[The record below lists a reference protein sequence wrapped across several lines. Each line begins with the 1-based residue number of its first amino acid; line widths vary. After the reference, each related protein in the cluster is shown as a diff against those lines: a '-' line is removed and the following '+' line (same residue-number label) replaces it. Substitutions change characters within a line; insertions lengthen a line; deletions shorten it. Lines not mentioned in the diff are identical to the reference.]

1 MSNNNAQNVTAGKP
15 LINGAVFRAP
25 LGTKLPTS
33 ATETLDPAFANVGY
47 ISDAGVVN
55 SNSPSS
61 NNIKAWGGD
70 VVMTTLEEKPDTF
83 QFTMIEA
90 KNVEVLKAVYGDAN
104 VTGDLSTG
112 IHVAANSTQQP
123 NCSWV
128 IDERLNN
135 GTYKRIVLPDA
146 GISAVGDV
154 TYADSS
160 AVGYQ
165 TTIACLPDGNGIT
178 HHEYL
183 VDPAASTYKVT
194 QTLTACSSSYTLTTV
209 AAGAPF
215 AAFLT
220 PDTGKTLGTPT
231 VLMGTTD
238 VTSDVYNSDQKS
250 ITIANVIGD
259 ITITATAS

>member
-15 LINGAVFRAP
+15 LINGAIFRAP
-25 LGTKLPTS
+25 LGTALPTS
-33 ATETLDPAFANVGY
+33 ATATLGAAWKNVGY

-70 VVMTTLEEKPDTF
+70 VVLTTLEEKPDTF

-104 VTGDLSTG
+104 VSGDLATG
-112 IHVAANSTQQP
+112 IHVSANSNQQP

-128 IDERLNN
+128 IDQVLRD
-135 GTYKRIVLPDA
+135 GTKKRTVLPDA
-146 GISAVGDV
+146 GISAVGDI
-154 TYADSS
+154 TYADSA

-165 TTIACLPDGNGIT
+165 TTLSCLPDGNGNT
-178 HHEYL
+178 HHEYIIN
-183 VDPAASTYKVT
+183 AAGTTFSVT
-194 QTLTACSSSYTLTTV
+194 QKLTNVTSSFDGSTV
-209 AAGAPF
+209 ASGASF
-215 AAFLT
+215 VAFLT
-220 PDTGKTLGTPT
+220 EDGGTTLGTPT
-231 VLMGTTD
+231 VVMGSTD
-238 VTSDVYNSDQKS
+238 VTSDVYNADQQS

-259 ITITATAS
+259 ITITASAS

>member
-1 MSNNNAQNVTAGKP
+1 MINNNAQNVTAGKP

-25 LGTKLPTS
+25 LGTPLPTS
-33 ATETLDPAFANVGY
+33 ATETLNPAFVNVGY

-70 VVMTTLEEKPDTF
+70 VVLTTLEEKPDTF

-90 KNVEVLKAVYGDAN
+90 LNVEVLKAVYGDAN
-104 VTGDLSTG
+104 VSGDIATG

-128 IDERLNN
+128 IDQRLRD
-135 GTYKRIVLPDA
+135 GTYKRTVLPDA
-146 GISAVGDV
+146 GISAVGDI
-154 TYADSS
+154 TYADSA

-165 TTIACLPDGNGIT
+165 TTVACLPDGNGNT
-178 HHEYL
+178 HHEYI
-183 VDPAASTYKVT
+183 VASGANVYTVT
-194 QTLTACSSSYTLTTV
+194 QTLTGCTSSFTGNTI
-209 AAGAPF
+209 AAGTNF
-215 AAFLT
+215 VAFLT
-220 PDTGKTLGTPT
+220 AEEGKTLGTPT
-231 VLMGTTD
+231 VKVGTTD
-238 VTSDVYNSDQKS
+238 VTSDVYNSDQRS
-250 ITIANVIGD
+250 ITIANVIGA

>member
-25 LGTKLPTS
+25 IGTTLPTT
-33 ATETLDPAFANVGY
+33 ATEALNPAFANVGY

-70 VVMTTLEEKPDTF
+70 VVLVTLEEKPDTF

-90 KNVEVLKAVYGDAN
+90 KNVEVMKAVYGDEN
-104 VTGDLSTG
+104 VSGDLATG
-112 IHVAANSTQQP
+112 IHVAANSTLQP

-128 IDERLNN
+128 IDQRLRD

-146 GISAVGDV
+146 GINAVGDI
-154 TYADSS
+154 TYADSA

-165 TTIACLPDGNGIT
+165 TTLACLPDSTGNT
-178 HHEYL
+178 HHEYIK
-183 VDPAASTYKVT
+183 DPNARTYTVT
-194 QTLTACSSSYTLTTV
+194 QSLTACTSSFTGNSV
-209 AAGAPF
+209 AAGGSLV
-215 AAFLT
+215 AFLT
-220 PDTGKTLGTPT
+220 ADTGKTLSTPT
-231 VLMGTTD
+231 VVMGTTD
-238 VTSDVYNSDQKS
+238 ITADAFNADQGVV
-250 ITIANVIGD
+250 TIANVIGNV
-259 ITITATAS
+259 TITATAS

>member
-25 LGTKLPTS
+25 LGTPLPTS
-33 ATETLDPAFANVGY
+33 ATEALNPAFVNVGY

-70 VVMTTLEEKPDTF
+70 VVLTTLEEKPDTF

-104 VTGDLSTG
+104 VSGDLVTG

-123 NCSWV
+123 NCAWV

-154 TYADSS
+154 TYADNSV
-160 AVGYQ
+160 VGYQ
-165 TTIACLPDGNGIT
+165 TTLSCLPDGSGNT
-178 HHEYL
+178 HHEYI
-183 VDPAASTYKVT
+183 VDSAGSTYTVT
-194 QTLTACSSSYTLTTV
+194 QNLTGCTSSFVNNTI
-209 AAGAPF
+209 AAGSNF
-215 AAFLT
+215 VAFLT
-220 PDTGKTLGTPT
+220 ADAGKTLGTPT
-231 VLMGTTD
+231 VKVGTTD
-238 VTSDVYNSDQKS
+238 VTSDTYNSDQNS